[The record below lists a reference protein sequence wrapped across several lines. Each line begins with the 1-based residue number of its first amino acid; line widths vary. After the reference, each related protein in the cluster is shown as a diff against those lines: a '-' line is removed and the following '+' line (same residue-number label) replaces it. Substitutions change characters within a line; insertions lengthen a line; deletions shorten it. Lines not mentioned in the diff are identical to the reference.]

1 MFLKRPF
8 QKSHDINEKLFYVD
22 TNDEYKKY
30 FYKFSDCY
38 VLLVEYRS
46 ISMNDMLILL
56 HIYKLIC
63 YTITYLR

>member
-1 MFLKRPF
+1 MRKSMFLKRPF

-38 VLLVEYRS
+38 VQNNS
-46 ISMNDMLILL
+46 
-56 HIYKLIC
+56 
-63 YTITYLR
+63 